1 MGGRITSVNF
11 DNSYARLPERFYA
24 RVKPAIVPAPSLLA
38 WNAELA
44 EDLGFGVMGNVDDQL
59 ARIFGGNEIP
69 DGAEPIALA
78 YAGHQFGYFVPQL
91 GDGRAILLGEVIS
104 RTNGRR
110 YDLQLKGSGQTPFSR
125 NGDGKASL
133 GPVIR
138 EYLLSEAL
146 HQMGVPTTR
155 ALAAVQT
162 GEKVYRDTQL
172 PGAVLT
178 RVASSHIR
186 VGTFEYFA
194 VRRDVDAL
202 KTLTDYAIDRHYPE
216 VKDEARPVV
225 AFFAKVVEAQALL
238 VAHWMDIGFIH
249 GVMNTD
255 NTAVSGE
262 TLDYGPCAFMDEFDF
277 HKVFSSID
285 QGARYAYGQQG
296 PIALWNLSRL
306 AECLAPLGDELSLF
320 VAELERF
327 QGLLEQHYLTRMRKK
342 LGCTTEEPEDPHLI
356 NEWLQHL
363 QDNALDYTLSFRGL
377 SARINADGPCVF
389 GEFES
394 KWKAR
399 IKNQPEPAAGI
410 RELMDS
416 VNPLFIPRNH
426 QVERAI
432 QAAIGG
438 DLRVFHELKQ
448 VLKKPFQA
456 QPELSHYA
464 KPPRPHERV
473 TKTFCGT

>member
-1 MGGRITSVNF
+1 MKF
-11 DNSYARLPERFYA
+11 DNTYARLPERFYA
-24 RVKPAIVPAPSLLA
+24 RVKPTVVPAPRLFA
-38 WNAELA
+38 WNTELA
-44 EDLGFGVMGNVDDQL
+44 EDLGFGHFGKADDQL
-59 ARIFGGNEIP
+59 AQIFGGNEIP

-91 GDGRAILLGEVIS
+91 GDGRAVLLGEVIS
-104 RTNGRR
+104 RSNGRR

-125 NGDGKASL
+125 RGDGKASL

-138 EYLLSEAL
+138 EYVLSEAL
-146 HQMGVPTTR
+146 HRMGVPTTR
-155 ALAAVQT
+155 ALAAVRT
-162 GEKVYRDTQL
+162 GETIYRDTPM
-172 PGAVLT
+172 PGGVLT

-194 VRRDVDAL
+194 ARRDTDAL
-202 KTLTDYAIDRHYPE
+202 KKLIDYAIDRHYPE

-225 AFFAKVVEAQALL
+225 AFFAKVVEAQARLI
-238 VAHWMDIGFIH
+238 AHWMDIGFIH

-255 NTAVSGE
+255 NTAISGE

-296 PIALWNLSRL
+296 PIAQWNLSRL
-306 AECLAPLGDELSLF
+306 AECLVRLGDDLPLF
-320 VAELERF
+320 VTELERF
-327 QGLLEQHYLTRMRKK
+327 QGLLEQGYYERMRNK
-342 LGCTTEEPEDPHLI
+342 LGLTTDEPEDRRLI
-356 NEWLQHL
+356 NEWLQYL
-363 QDNALDYTLSFRGL
+363 QDNALDYTLSFRELG
-377 SARINADGPCVF
+377 ARINAGDPCVF
-389 GEFES
+389 GEFEA

-399 IKNQPEPAAGI
+399 IQNQPESAANI
-410 RELMDS
+410 RQQMDS

-432 QAAIGG
+432 QAAFSG
-438 DLRVFHELKQ
+438 DFGVFHELNQ
-448 VLKKPFQA
+448 VLRNPFQA

-464 KPPRPHERV
+464 EPPQPHERV
-473 TKTFCGT
+473 TRTFCGT